1 MSEYKLFSGPPP
13 EFTTPGWY
21 AGRER
26 AAHLE
31 QAGHRDRLYL
41 AADHALALADR
52 LSLRSA
58 VDLGCGDGGL
68 LSLIRDR
75 YSDRSHGSCWGYDL
89 CPAAVDAARD
99 ARGVSAYLTDVVG
112 DPDRVTWADLAVAT
126 EMLEHLA
133 DPHAFAR
140 EIGKHCRAIV
150 ASSPANE
157 STAVHYEFHAWAWD
171 MDGYRKLIEQA
182 GFRVSRH
189 DLVFGGFQVISGVR
203 E

>member
-1 MSEYKLFSGPPP
+1 VSEYKFFDGPPP
-13 EFTTPGWY
+13 EFTMPAWY

-31 QAGHRDRLYL
+31 QPGHRDRLFL
-41 AADHALALADR
+41 AADHVVTLAAR
-52 LSLRSA
+52 LPLRSA

-68 LSLIRDR
+68 LTLIRDR
-75 YSDRSHGSCWGYDL
+75 FGDRVQGSCWGYDL
-89 CPAAVDAARD
+89 CEAAVAAARD
-99 ARGVSAYLTDVVG
+99 ERGVSAYLTDVVG
-112 DPDRVTWADLAVAT
+112 CPGAVNWADLAVCT

-140 EIGKHCRAIV
+140 EIGRNCRAVV

-157 STAVHYEFHAWAWD
+157 SHALHYAFHAWAWD

-182 GFRVSRH
+182 GFRVARH
-189 DLVFGGFQVISGVR
+189 DFTCGYQVISGVR